1 MSDKSNNSF
10 NFWQELKRRKVF
22 RVIAMYAGAAY
33 VVIELTNNVA
43 EPLGFPGWVPTVVI
57 LLLIIGLPIVAILS
71 WIFDI
76 TPEGIKKTDDIDLA
90 STKESHA
97 EPVRRKLKASD
108 AIIAVLVIAVG
119 ILVYPKIFNKDDFR
133 GMRDQDGKISI
144 AVMPFENLSGDSL
157 YNVWQGGIQNLLITT
172 LSNSAE
178 LSVRK
183 YQAINTVLDEKININ
198 MASLSPTFAREVANK
213 LDTKTFILGNILKAG
228 DQIRITAQ
236 LVDAETE
243 EIYKTYQVDGD
254 KENDVFTMADS
265 LSGLIK
271 NYIEIKKYT
280 EETDA
285 PGIRGVSFTSS
296 SEAFKYYL
304 NGIEAFTQLD
314 MGGAVDWLS
323 KAIETD
329 SSFINP
335 YVFLSYAYQM
345 RGNSGQAKYWISKAI
360 EQRENLPT
368 EEQLIL
374 DHLNAYYFETPNE
387 EIKYAR
393 QLTEIDELNSLYWHQ
408 LGFAHYKLQEYE
420 EAVSYWERAL
430 EIPENWGTYYRNP
443 FLYFIMGNAYHK
455 LDEHDKEEKVLD
467 LGISLFPDNLYIMQY
482 QAICALSQGELD
494 QADKILSEYKSYR
507 QNVIHCTEAMISS
520 GYGYIYDNAGFMD
533 EAEEYYRKALE
544 LDPENPYKIN
554 ELAWFLIDNDIDVDE
569 GVEILDNAIEQLP
582 DSWFVLDTK
591 GWGLYKQGKYQEAL
605 ELLETAWELKPLYD
619 HSCFTHIQAVKQAI
633 ASNTKTV
640 P

>member
-1 MSDKSNNSF
+1 
-10 NFWQELKRRKVF
+10 
-22 RVIAMYAGAAY
+22 GAAY
-33 VVIELTNNVA
+33 VIIELTNNVA
-43 EPLGFPGWVPTVVI
+43 EPLGLPGWLLTVVI
-57 LLLIIGLPIVAILS
+57 FLLIIGFPVVAILS

-76 TPEGIKKTDDIDLA
+76 TPEGIKKTDDIDSA
-90 STKESHA
+90 SANKSEA
-97 EPVRRKLKASD
+97 EPVRRKLKGSD
-108 AIIAVLVIAVG
+108 VIIAVLIIAVG
-119 ILVYPKIFNKDDFR
+119 ILVYPKIFNKDNFK
-133 GMRDQDGKISI
+133 GMRDQDGKLSI

-157 YNVWQGGIQNLLITT
+157 FNVWQGGIQNLLITT
-172 LSNSAE
+172 LSNSE
-178 LSVRK
+178 EISVRK
-183 YQAINTVLDEKININ
+183 YQAINTVLEKKTNISV
-198 MASLSPTFAREVANK
+198 ASLTPSFATDLATK
-213 LDTKTFILGNILKAG
+213 LETKTFILGNILKAG
-228 DQIRITAQ
+228 DKIRINAQ

-243 EIYKTYQVDGD
+243 EIYKTYLVDGD
-254 KENDVFTMADS
+254 NENDVFVMADS
-265 LSGLIK
+265 LSVLIK
-271 NYIEIKKYT
+271 NFIEIKKYT
-280 EETDA
+280 EESDV

-304 NGIEAFTQLD
+304 NGIDAFTQLD
-314 MGGAVDWLS
+314 MGGAVDWFS
-323 KAIETD
+323 KAIDTD

-335 YVFLSYAYQM
+335 YVFLSYAYQLS
-345 RGNSGQAKYWISKAI
+345 GNSGQAKYWISKAN
-360 EQRENLPT
+360 EQRDNLPT

-393 QLTEIDELNSLYWHQ
+393 HLIEIDELNSLYWHQ

-443 FLYFIMGNAYHK
+443 FIYFIMGNAYHK

-467 LGISLFPDNLYIMQY
+467 LGISLFPNNLYIMQY
-482 QAICALSQGELD
+482 QAICALSQGEMD

-533 EAEEYYRKALE
+533 EAEEYYRNSLK
-544 LDPENPYKIN
+544 LDPENPYRMN

-569 GVEILDNAIEQLP
+569 GVEILDKAIEQIP
-582 DSWFVLDTK
+582 DSWFMLDTK

-605 ELLETAWELKPLYD
+605 DLLESAWELKPLYD
-619 HSCFTHIQAVKQAI
+619 HSTFTHIQEVKQAI
-633 ASNTKTV
+633 AANSKTV